1 VAHGQ
6 PVVVSWTE
14 HKVCGIL
21 GGGSTGVFLC
31 RYPRPFFTFL
41 YTIHEGFPHGS
52 YYDDKKGAQLHH
64 PDPDRYRPAMVSDQ
78 NTDTVMP
85 PPERVTCGAR
95 LSGLAE
101 RLTAAEKQLEK
112 L

>member
-1 VAHGQ
+1 MGNRLWYPGQ
-6 PVVVSWTE
+6 NIKFVVSWG
-14 HKVCGIL
+14 VAARVFSSAGIL
-21 GGGSTGVFLC
+21 GLFFSFLQ
-31 RYPRPFFTFL
+31 FTK
-41 YTIHEGFPHGS
+41 GFPTGPTTMI
-52 YYDDKKGAQLHH
+52 KKGAQLHH
-64 PDPDRYRPAMVSDQ
+64 PDPDRYRPAIVSNQ

-101 RLTAAEKQLEK
+101 RLTAAEKQLEQ